1 MDYQL
6 FNCTRTRNCTSFMET
21 SLFSIQ
27 SCPSHSWPL
36 RGLIQFMSQ
45 LNALQFYNLPTK
57 EDLLV
62 VLDSVLCFNLALYDP
77 ELDFV

>member
-1 MDYQL
+1 
-6 FNCTRTRNCTSFMET
+6 
-21 SLFSIQ
+21 
-27 SCPSHSWPL
+27 
-36 RGLIQFMSQ
+36 MSQ